1 MRLTLAQEEEKNHVK
16 ELYDDITIHEDNT
29 VVSGDITDQEFVDM
43 MVKNHFHLYHSNL
56 QFFIS
61 KRKKSRGSFKNE
73 EIDEVQNIPVISVTE
88 AHEEQ
93 NYPVPGQIYF
103 SKT

>member
-1 MRLTLAQEEEKNHVK
+1 MIGKAVRNGYKVNKH
-16 ELYDDITIHEDNT
+16 D
-29 VVSGDITDQEFVDM
+29 
-43 MVKNHFHLYHSNL
+43 
-56 QFFIS
+56 FIF

-93 NYPVPGQIYF
+93 NYPVPG
-103 SKT
+103 